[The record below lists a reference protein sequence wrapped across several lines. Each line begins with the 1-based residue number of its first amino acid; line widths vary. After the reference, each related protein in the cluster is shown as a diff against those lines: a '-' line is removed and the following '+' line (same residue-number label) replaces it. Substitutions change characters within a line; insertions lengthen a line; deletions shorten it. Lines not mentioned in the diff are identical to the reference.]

1 MSKKTKITFTLSA
14 IALALTVG
22 AQFYTNYKIDRELQK
37 FPYTLRDQLTLNVT
51 QIKSNFFSRELM
63 FSISDT
69 ASHKTNIIHT
79 NLTALPFAITA
90 ESELPAELIKDLNK
104 KWQVTIDKSV
114 INSKFSVIGDY
125 LQSDIVTQFRD
136 LTNKPQEL
144 EVNLNF
150 ASKTKF
156 MEIKSR
162 LSGFYYDTNSNI
174 KDLNANLTLIP
185 IRQNQYDLSDL
196 EVKLSNADIYLLN
209 GDNTH
214 IELDK
219 TNYQLNKSFYTDTY
233 DLNTKLDTEKLL
245 ISNKNNPQDKIQ
257 LNGLRLTLAQIGVPN
272 HLLFGNILDTVNKD
286 KIDYQKTLQL
296 LLDLFYNSKKLQF
309 DIATQTATLPNGQA
323 KLNLNNVSLATK
335 ANFENPQ
342 NAEIENN
349 VTADSITQQYAK
361 KEDTISISGLEF
373 SSKLMQIDISK
384 HSELL
389 KYKLNSMLN
398 VFQEKKSHTQLAEL
412 LKNISQNFQ
421 EKTQWQLKINSF
433 VYPHVFNIEGFDLNY
448 IEEPTNE
455 QEYLV
460 NISGNLD
467 KLIDE
472 YQAYQLNNIKAE
484 LPFKLTQANYLI
496 PIYICESYS
505 LNCSTNLSNEDYNK
519 LLLDIFKN
527 VALKTENIT
536 FHFNIDTYP
545 NTRGEDVSINGNL
558 TLPALDSARS
568 QSIHNESDALNEKI
582 NAMTAMLNVTFPATL
597 VELNDKKSSPFWQEF
612 VLNIKPNEINGVD
625 NPFFLLEGGNYSFKY
640 EQQPEQQI
648 SINGKP
654 LNQIP
659 AASPNEIPQKML
671 ATPENMPAV
680 PELKQ

>member
-1 MSKKTKITFTLSA
+1 M
-14 IALALTVG
+14 
-22 AQFYTNYKIDRELQK
+22 
-37 FPYTLRDQLTLNVT
+37 
-51 QIKSNFFSRELM
+51 
-63 FSISDT
+63 
-69 ASHKTNIIHT
+69 
-79 NLTALPFAITA
+79 
-90 ESELPAELIKDLNK
+90 
-104 KWQVTIDKSV
+104 
-114 INSKFSVIGDY
+114 
-125 LQSDIVTQFRD
+125 
-136 LTNKPQEL
+136 
-144 EVNLNF
+144 
-150 ASKTKF
+150 
-156 MEIKSR
+156 
-162 LSGFYYDTNSNI
+162 
-174 KDLNANLTLIP
+174 
-185 IRQNQYDLSDL
+185 
-196 EVKLSNADIYLLN
+196 
-209 GDNTH
+209 
-214 IELDK
+214 
-219 TNYQLNKSFYTDTY
+219 
-233 DLNTKLDTEKLL
+233 
-245 ISNKNNPQDKIQ
+245 
-257 LNGLRLTLAQIGVPN
+257 
-272 HLLFGNILDTVNKD
+272 
-286 KIDYQKTLQL
+286 
-296 LLDLFYNSKKLQF
+296 
-309 DIATQTATLPNGQA
+309 
-323 KLNLNNVSLATK
+323 
-335 ANFENPQ
+335 
-342 NAEIENN
+342 
-349 VTADSITQQYAK
+349 
-361 KEDTISISGLEF
+361 
-373 SSKLMQIDISK
+373 
-384 HSELL
+384 
-389 KYKLNSMLN
+389 
-398 VFQEKKSHTQLAEL
+398 
-412 LKNISQNFQ
+412 
-421 EKTQWQLKINSF
+421 
-433 VYPHVFNIEGFDLNY
+433 
-448 IEEPTNE
+448 
-455 QEYLV
+455 V